1 MSDTMGIT
9 EEWMLRVSTQGG
21 TPTEDGV
28 ASPGAAQV
36 AGACSLRTATWTK
49 ALWSSK
55 PLPGPVWQS
64 VRT

>member
-1 MSDTMGIT
+1 
-9 EEWMLRVSTQGG
+9 MLRVSTQGG